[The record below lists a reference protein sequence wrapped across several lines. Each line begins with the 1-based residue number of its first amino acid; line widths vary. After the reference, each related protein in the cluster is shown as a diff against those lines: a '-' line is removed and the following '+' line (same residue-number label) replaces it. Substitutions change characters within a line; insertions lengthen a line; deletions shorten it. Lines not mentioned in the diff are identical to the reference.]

1 MPPTKLTWVI
11 QLEEAPLHASL
22 ARMIHVKRR
31 GAVQAYSEMT
41 RGLIA
46 SADSETRRLGPQ
58 FNDSIF
64 RRLTMR
70 ASDVMTT
77 SVISVTPDMTIRQVA
92 KLFSDNG
99 ISGAPVLDTDGRI
112 AGLISEVELLR
123 RSEIG
128 TDEHKRASWL
138 DFWSA
143 SHEAR
148 DYVKTHAA
156 KVSDVMT
163 TDVVTVRPD
172 TPLGEVA
179 GILEARHIK
188 RVPVTEAGRVIGIVS
203 RANLVQALASLPDE
217 PVSDARLS
225 DAEIRTVLM
234 GELAG
239 RKWGFA
245 GRNMVVTDGVVHL
258 WGVFQSAE
266 AVDAVRVAAQNIPG
280 VKHVED
286 HTEPYQMIPGI

>member
-1 MPPTKLTWVI
+1 
-11 QLEEAPLHASL
+11 
-22 ARMIHVKRR
+22 
-31 GAVQAYSEMT
+31 
-41 RGLIA
+41 
-46 SADSETRRLGPQ
+46 
-58 FNDSIF
+58 
-64 RRLTMR
+64 MR

-77 SVISVTPDMTIRQVA
+77 NVISVTPDMTIRQVA
-92 KLFSDNG
+92 KVFVHNC
-99 ISGAPVLDTDGRI
+99 ISGAPVLDTDGSI
-112 AGLISEVELLR
+112 AGMISEGDLLR
-123 RSEIG
+123 RCEIG
-128 TDEHKRASWL
+128 TDERKRTSWL
-138 DFWSA
+138 DVWSA

-148 DYVKTHAA
+148 DYVKTHAV

-163 TDVVTVRPD
+163 TEVVTVQPD
-172 TPLGEVA
+172 TPLGEIA

-188 RVPVTEAGRVIGIVS
+188 RVPVTKAGRVVGIVS
-203 RANLVQALASLPDE
+203 RANLVQALASVPDE
-217 PVSDARLS
+217 PVSDATLS
-225 DAEIRTVLM
+225 DAEIRAVLL

-245 GRNMVVTDGVVHL
+245 GRNIVVTDGVVHL